1 MIGYATVG
9 TNDLPRAAAYY
20 DQLFATINARRVF
33 TSDQGVVWALSRISA
48 GFGVFLPFDG
58 QPATVGNG
66 SMVALAMLTREQV
79 DAFFAKAI
87 ELGGVDEGQR
97 THNDRFYVNY
107 FRDPEGNKIG
117 VYHMVERR
125 KKRRPWQ

>member
-9 TNDLPRAAAYY
+9 TNDLVKAAAYY
-20 DQLFATINARRVF
+20 DQLFDSIYAQRVF
-33 TSDQGVVWALSRISA
+33 SSERGIVWALSRISA
-48 GFGVFLPFDG
+48 GFGVFLPHDG

-66 SMVALAMLTREQV
+66 SMVALAMMNQKQV
-79 DAFFAKAI
+79 DVFFAKAL
-87 ELGGVDEGQR
+87 ELGGTDEGQR
-97 THNDRFYVNY
+97 ERDERFYVNY

-125 KKRRPWQ
+125 QKRRER